1 MPVVTPQRGLQI
13 GLFASQNR
21 RLLRRLRGFWCPDEG
36 NDEAEGDM
44 PEHFKAAAAAALN
57 TCMRICEVVQPKTP
71 EQQRLDSLRSAS
83 KRASDAVKRER
94 DRQKLQKA
102 QQTIRTIQSS
112 SSSAK

>member
-1 MPVVTPQRGLQI
+1 MRVTKKLKAMCHQPY
-13 GLFASQNR
+13 
-21 RLLRRLRGFWCPDEG
+21 
-36 NDEAEGDM
+36 
-44 PEHFKAAAAAALN
+44 KAAAAAKLN

-102 QQTIRTIQSS
+102 QQTIRTVQSS

>member
-13 GLFASQNR
+13 RLFASQNR
-21 RLLRRLRGFWCPDEG
+21 RLLRLFRGFWVFG
-36 NDEAEGDM
+36 LMLSLAIQAASTAE
-44 PEHFKAAAAAALN
+44 LN
-57 TCMRICEVVQPKTP
+57 TCMRICEVVQPKNP

-102 QQTIRTIQSS
+102 QQTIRTVQSS

>member
-13 GLFASQNR
+13 KLFASQNR
-21 RLLRRLRGFWCPDEG
+21 RLLRRLRGFWGANGGVEG
-36 NDEAEGDM
+36 ANGDVSSA
-44 PEHFKAAAAAALN
+44 KTAATAAKLN

-102 QQTIRTIQSS
+102 QQTIRTVQSS